1 VKDYEAMKQA
11 IGYVRVSTD
20 RQAEGVSLEAQ
31 RAKIEAWA
39 LFNGYELVH
48 VYEDA
53 GLSGAKLQKRAGLR
67 EALKAIKKDMA
78 IVVYSLSR
86 LSRSLKDTIAISE
99 ALNKVGADMVS
110 LSEKIDTTGA
120 SGRMVFNMLAVLAQF
135 EREQTAERTS
145 NSLQHLKGKRRRYTN
160 KTPYGFQ
167 VQDGMLIEAP
177 TEVAVIR
184 DIREARA
191 QGKSLAAVAS
201 QLNAKG
207 VPTKEGK
214 QWASATVHYLL
225 KRSIL

>member
-1 VKDYEAMKQA
+1 MKQA

-20 RQAEGVSLEAQ
+20 KQAEGVSLEAQ

-53 GLSGAKLQKRAGLR
+53 GLSGAKLQKREGLK

-99 ALNKVGADMVS
+99 TLNKAGADLVS

-120 SGRMVFNMLAVLAQF
+120 SGRMVFNMLAVLTQF

-145 NSLQHLKGKRRRYTN
+145 NSLQHMKRIRKRYTN

-167 VQDGMLIEAP
+167 IQNGMLIEAP
-177 TEVAVIR
+177 AEVEVIR

-214 QWASATVHYLL
+214 LWQSATIHYLL
-225 KRSIL
+225 KRSQGLV